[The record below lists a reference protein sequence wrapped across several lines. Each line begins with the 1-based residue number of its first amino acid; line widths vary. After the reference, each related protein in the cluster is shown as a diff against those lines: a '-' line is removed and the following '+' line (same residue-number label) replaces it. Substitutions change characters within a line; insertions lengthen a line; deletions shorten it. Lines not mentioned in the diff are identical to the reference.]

1 MPSLDRSTLAPGS
14 LWLNSFE
21 EVALVVDAETDPGLL
36 VMSNRILYCIGI
48 ALFLPLALAANQAG
62 AQTEVPSG
70 HIAIETKSI
79 AAGIG
84 FSWGNGKLNFNGRQ
98 YRFSIDGVTAIDFGL
113 STSTGSGEIYNLTDL
128 ADFEGTYVAAE
139 ASFALGG
146 GVGGVCLRNA
156 NGVIMRLN
164 IVARGARLQL
174 GSSGLKVKFW

>member
-1 MPSLDRSTLAPGS
+1 M
-14 LWLNSFE
+14 
-21 EVALVVDAETDPGLL
+21 GL
-36 VMSNRILYCIGI
+36 C
-48 ALFLPLALAANQAG
+48 LPLVLTANGAG
-62 AQTEVPSG
+62 AQTGMPSG

-84 FSWGNGKLNFNGRQ
+84 FSWGNGKLIFNGRQ

-113 STSTGSGEIYNLTDL
+113 STSTASGEVYNLTDL
-128 ADFEGTYVAAE
+128 ADFEGNYVAAE

-164 IVARGARLQL
+164 TIARGARLQL
-174 GSSGLKVKFW
+174 GSSGLHIKLW